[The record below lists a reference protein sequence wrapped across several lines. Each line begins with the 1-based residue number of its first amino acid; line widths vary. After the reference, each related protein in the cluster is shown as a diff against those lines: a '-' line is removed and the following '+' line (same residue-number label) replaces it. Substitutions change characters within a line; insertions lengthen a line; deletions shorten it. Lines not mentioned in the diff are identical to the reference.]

1 MNLTG
6 INLNFVF
13 EVLKKYTNVH
23 VQVLQ
28 KIMMSIN
35 VLRRKEI

>member
-6 INLNFVF
+6 MN
-13 EVLKKYTNVH
+13 KYTNVH